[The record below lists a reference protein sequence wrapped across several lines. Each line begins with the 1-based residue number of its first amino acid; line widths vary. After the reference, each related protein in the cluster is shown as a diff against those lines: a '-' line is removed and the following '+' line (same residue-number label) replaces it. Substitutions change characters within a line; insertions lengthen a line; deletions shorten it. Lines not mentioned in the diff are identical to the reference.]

1 MALKII
7 SGAWFAANDEN
18 RQQRDSKRKEFFEQ
32 SGIVPAKRMRDVF
45 VPGSVRLERTLGLFE
60 AATAE
65 RVGGDQQLAA
75 IVDQMKSEIGFIGL
89 AASNIM
95 PEVERQAIGMLGY
108 SPEAFKKFFNVD
120 LETALGH
127 AFKD

>member
-7 SGAWFAANDEN
+7 SGAWLAANDEN
-18 RQQRDSKRKEFFEQ
+18 RQQRDSKRKEFFAQ

-45 VPGSVRLERTLGLFE
+45 VPGEVRLERTLGLFE
-60 AATAE
+60 AATAG

-75 IVDQMKSEIGFIGL
+75 IVDQMKNEIGLIGL

-95 PEVERQAIGMLGY
+95 PSVEQQAIGMLGY
-108 SPEAFKKFFNVD
+108 SPEAFKNFFDVD
-120 LETALGH
+120 LETSLGR
-127 AFKD
+127 AFMD